1 MRLFVTGG
9 CGFIGS
15 AYIRHVMKSPGVEVL
30 NVDKMTYAANP
41 LAVETAAESKNYRFA
56 HADIADRSAMR
67 TQLEA
72 FKPDAVVNFAAETH
86 VDRSIDGPS
95 LFVHTNV
102 MGTAILLEE
111 ATAYWRTLE
120 EPSKSAFRFHHVSTD
135 EVFGTLGKDGTFS
148 ETTPYQPNSPY
159 AASKAAADHLVRAWN
174 HTYGL
179 PVLVTNC
186 SNNYGPWQFPEKL
199 IPLMVVK
206 ALLGEPLPVYGKGDN
221 IRDWLHVDDHADALW
236 LVLRKAAVGESY
248 NIGGNSERKNLD
260 VVHTICD
267 LVDEAVGVDAEGP
280 RRRLVSFVSDR
291 PGHDF
296 RYAIDAAKIAADLGW
311 KPKQTFE
318 EGLRGTVR
326 WYLANREWWQGI
338 RDQAY
343 AQQRLGLNAA
353 AK

>member
-15 AYIRHVMKSPGVEVL
+15 AYIRHVMKSAGVEVL
-30 NVDKMTYAANP
+30 NVDKLTYAANP
-41 LAVETAAESKNYRFA
+41 KAIEAAADSPGYHFVQ
-56 HADIADRSAMR
+56 ADISDRAAMR
-67 TQLEA
+67 AQLEA
-72 FKPDAVVNFAAETH
+72 FRPDAVVNFAAETH

-111 ATAYWRTLE
+111 TTAYWRKLE
-120 EPSKSAFRFHHVSTD
+120 GLAKDAFRFHHVSTD
-135 EVFGTLGKDGTFS
+135 EVFGTLGNDGVFT

-199 IPLMVVK
+199 IPLMIVK
-206 ALLGEPLPVYGKGDN
+206 ALLGEPLPVYGKGEN
-221 IRDWLHVDDHADALW
+221 VRDWLHVDDHAEALW

-248 NIGGNSERKNLD
+248 NVGGNSERKNLD

-267 LVDEAVGVDAEGP
+267 LVDGAVGVDTKGP

-318 EGLRGTVR
+318 EGLAATVG
-326 WYLANREWWQGI
+326 WYLANRPWWQEI

-343 AQQRLGLNAA
+343 SQQRLGLSGS
-353 AK
+353 K

>member
-15 AYIRHVMKSPGVEVL
+15 AYIRHVMKTPGVEVL
-30 NVDKMTYAANP
+30 NVDKLTYAANP
-41 LAVETAAESKNYRFA
+41 KAIEAAAESPGYRFVQ
-56 HADIADRSAMR
+56 ADIADRAAMR
-67 TQLEA
+67 AQLEA

-111 ATAYWRTLE
+111 TTSYWRKLE
-120 EPSKSAFRFHHVSTD
+120 EPAKAAFRFHHVSTD

-199 IPLMVVK
+199 IPLMIVK
-206 ALLGEPLPVYGKGDN
+206 ALHGEPLPVYGKGDN
-221 IRDWLHVDDHADALW
+221 VRDWLHVDDHADALW

-248 NIGGNSERKNLD
+248 NVGGNSERKNLD

-267 LVDEAVGVDAEGP
+267 LVDEAVGVDAKGP

-296 RYAIDAAKIAADLGW
+296 RYAIDASKIAADLGW

-318 EGLRGTVR
+318 EGLAATVR
-326 WYLANREWWQGI
+326 WYLANRSWWQEI

-343 AQQRLGLNAA
+343 SQQRLGLTG